1 MLKNTKKIL
10 LLILYIILGIILLYM
25 VLYFYKNFF
34 RRKELFN
41 QNILEKYDGNR
52 IYSLVLMPHNENEE
66 SIISNRY
73 YGTHIINKNQ
83 KMDNS
88 ILYTDSISSEWI
100 LNNKFKKAYNNYR
113 KINNIPSSKDI
124 IPYNITFTK
133 IEEVSGKFKY
143 YLIIIMM
150 EKNNTIKEC
159 KSGYS
164 GCIYNIYK
172 LNIFDDIDKIK
183 LTKITDFKNE
193 KRTFTYILK
202 NPSPL
207 ETGPT
212 YLAVNHYD
220 GFIYE
225 NDSNINEWFID
236 KQGTKWRGPIG
247 NSNIDEPRM
256 EKIMYDKDNFL
267 IGISKDDNNIYRK
280 KGLNFKDKRVRWDK
294 KKINKIIDQDNTTL
308 NIKTY
313 DLLYDTDG
321 CLIATTSNGILKQT
335 DPEFSSGFV
344 KIETYNYKRNEILNN
359 IDILQ
364 YKTGCDFYDF
374 IFQRYNNTIFDPNF
388 KFIKNLKDIY
398 ELKKEKIDS
407 CRSNNQIFKEVLDNN
422 SEGVVDLQNRNS
434 KINNIKIKLEEINKY
449 L

>member
-1 MLKNTKKIL
+1 
-10 LLILYIILGIILLYM
+10 
-25 VLYFYKNFF
+25 
-34 RRKELFN
+34 
-41 QNILEKYDGNR
+41 
-52 IYSLVLMPHNENEE
+52 
-66 SIISNRY
+66 
-73 YGTHIINKNQ
+73 
-83 KMDNS
+83 
-88 ILYTDSISSEWI
+88 
-100 LNNKFKKAYNNYR
+100 
-113 KINNIPSSKDI
+113 
-124 IPYNITFTK
+124 
-133 IEEVSGKFKY
+133 
-143 YLIIIMM
+143 
-150 EKNNTIKEC
+150 
-159 KSGYS
+159 
-164 GCIYNIYK
+164 
-172 LNIFDDIDKIK
+172 
-183 LTKITDFKNE
+183 
-193 KRTFTYILK
+193 
-202 NPSPL
+202 
-207 ETGPT
+207 
-212 YLAVNHYD
+212 
-220 GFIYE
+220 
-225 NDSNINEWFID
+225 
-236 KQGTKWRGPIG
+236 
-247 NSNIDEPRM
+247 
-256 EKIMYDKDNFL
+256 MYDKDNFL